1 MSGGHAYEWHDGRL
15 HALGTTL
22 IVPGTRYLGRW
33 EVPVTIDGR
42 GAAIAGGLYYKP
54 DPPLVWFWPIAVVL
68 ACVFAALRLRR
79 PELDWRV
86 ARALAFVALVAFA
99 VAAVGQ
105 GLHGRPGV
113 TPFQLVVLAFE
124 LAFVVWGLRWLLL
137 RRQGWFALFLIAVAA
152 IYEGATL
159 VEVLLRGF
167 VRIALPALVARLA
180 VATCL
185 CAGIGA
191 RADGVSHRPATG
203 LLGGEKRPTISSTGR
218 TRACWHEPCSR
229 SELRRTPEGRTG
241 GALLLVVGLACVGCG
256 SAERRPPATAL
267 PAALVRE
274 ARSIGRGP
282 RFQPPAR
289 GPIVGPGRGDLG
301 PRVGVHVEL
310 FAANRVVLVAS
321 GIGTRPPR
329 SYSEGRISKAGCYG
343 ALVTLEPTGVVL
355 VRRGARLHLSDLF
368 RAWGQ
373 PLSSRSLATFSPSP
387 NKTVRVFVGGRPWA
401 RSAWRRSAQHPQ

>member
-1 MSGGHAYEWHDGRL
+1 MSLSTATKSRISSRRWVAGVAIVLALIVVALAPSAAEAHGPINPSASSFLARPSQVPAGLETKAVDGDLRLWLQVDPSLDVVVLDYRGAPYVRFSRAGVQVNQNSAMYYLNQTPAEVPPTGLGPATPPKWHQVSGGHAYEWHDGRL

-22 IVPGTRYLGRW
+22 IAPGTRYLGRW
-33 EVPVTIDGR
+33 EVPVRVDGR

-167 VRIALPALVARLA
+167 VLIALPALVARLA

-185 CAGIGA
+185 CAGIGLVPMVFRIA
-191 RADGVSHRPATG
+191 PQPGSSGSGEAADDQLDWEDEG
-203 LLGGEKRPTISSTGR
+203 LM
-218 TRACWHEPCSR
+218 A
-229 SELRRTPEGRTG
+229 
-241 GALLLVVGLACVGCG
+241 
-256 SAERRPPATAL
+256 
-267 PAALVRE
+267 
-274 ARSIGRGP
+274 
-282 RFQPPAR
+282 
-289 GPIVGPGRGDLG
+289 
-301 PRVGVHVEL
+301 
-310 FAANRVVLVAS
+310 
-321 GIGTRPPR
+321 
-329 SYSEGRISKAGCYG
+329 
-343 ALVTLEPTGVVL
+343 
-355 VRRGARLHLSDLF
+355 
-368 RAWGQ
+368 
-373 PLSSRSLATFSPSP
+373 
-387 NKTVRVFVGGRPWA
+387 
-401 RSAWRRSAQHPQ
+401 